1 MIEHKPHMT
10 RGGNGSHWQ
19 GCEETHWDC
28 KIAHLER
35 ENERLRSIIEGLR
48 LQVYLAILLLDDKE
62 LLKHD

>member
-28 KIAHLER
+28 KIAMLEK
-35 ENERLRSIIEGLR
+35 ENKELRRVLEMLK
-48 LQVYLAILLLDDKE
+48 LQLQTTTELLVEE